1 MSRALQEMKHHIKI
15 PIQILIYIN
24 GYILKM
30 QYTVFIMNTNGAYLK
45 LLPLKVL
52 NQVVFPKIDLEP
64 IINWCCQQD

>member
-1 MSRALQEMKHHIKI
+1 MKHHIKI